1 MRMSPQ
7 LLCPA
12 TSSGGVPLSSRP
24 HCTRLAAPRAF
35 GIVPVSSRG
44 IPKERKPAAS
54 EDRPR
59 RSHLSFRISGVC
71 RDRDPEGLCA
81 AIPIV

>member
-1 MRMSPQ
+1 MRISPQ

-12 TSSGGVPLSSRP
+12 TSSGGAPRSSRP

-44 IPKERKPAAS
+44 IPRERKPAGS
-54 EDRPR
+54 DDRSR
-59 RSHLSFRISGVC
+59 RFHVSPRISGVC
-71 RDRDPEGLCA
+71 RDLDPVGLCV